1 MFTVRIWLYKVNY
14 KYYEMIK
21 NYHSKISDSTPYD
34 SIQYF
39 KNAKKVIDLLDKMN
53 EVLDREKKYLLDFI
67 NKYPNKC

>member
-1 MFTVRIWLYKVNY
+1 
-14 KYYEMIK
+14 MIK